1 MPLLDLLSSTE
12 NEDKECL
19 KRLRDD
25 DDDTYIL
32 HLKNSGDENEQLS
45 LDRLI
50 PWLSDE
56 DQD

>member
-1 MPLLDLLSSTE
+1 MPLLELLSST
-12 NEDKECL
+12 DKDDAEFL
-19 KRLRDD
+19 KRLLED